1 MLRRFVAIT
10 TTLLAVT
17 AGPIGCGDD
26 TTSASGGSTGTDTD
40 DPTADP
46 STDTTTVDPTMDT
59 DGTTSVDPDT
69 GSSTD
74 DSDTDTS
81 DTGEDPPEPP
91 EGEVVDCRNDIP
103 VAPAGEV
110 CDVTAGSGNAT
121 LIRGTVLSGQT
132 IYETGTL
139 LVEDGRISC
148 VGCDCAEEAPADAAV
163 LDCAQG
169 VVSPGLINPHDHITF
184 SLSQPQPHG
193 DERYDHRHEWRLG
206 LGDSTE
212 IDTYPGSNNS
222 TEGVLYG
229 ELRMLFGAATSV
241 SGSGSASGLIRNL
254 DRGEDTEGL
263 AGVDVDYATFPLG
276 DSDGTLL
283 SQGCDYPFI
292 ENESALNASVYM
304 PHVSEGINDE
314 ANNEFACLSGQPGN
328 DLIAGNTAVIHGI
341 GVRPSD
347 IAEMA
352 EVGAKLVW
360 SPRSN
365 IDLYGIT
372 ADVLAYH
379 HQGVGIALGTDWS
392 ASGSMNVMRELA
404 CAAYLNDNHL
414 GEAFSDYELWMMSTY
429 WAAASQGAG
438 SQIGLLAEGFIA
450 DVAIFDGSENAH
462 YRAIIDGEPSGV
474 QLVMRGG
481 DPLFG
486 DDTIIEGLV
495 SADDLAG
502 CEVLEM
508 CGEDKRVC
516 VQLDTGLSLAQ
527 ITGAVNPDS
536 YDLFACGQPDLE
548 PSCDPFRPM
557 EFPAR
562 DGVTDS
568 DADGIPDAD
577 DNCPSIFNPL
587 RPMDAG
593 SQADEDQDGIGDA
606 CDLCA
611 LDPDNG
617 CEIPDPLDADGDG
630 VGATEDN
637 CPADANPGQEDMD
650 ADGVG
655 DVCDVCPNVPNPGNG
670 ACPASIYEVK
680 DGTLPEGTA
689 VLLQDKVVTAAA
701 PGFGFFIQTHPDDDD
716 YVDVDYSAAFVYV
729 GGGFTAEAG
738 DRVTISGNVQNF
750 FGQTQVVLS
759 GGVTIESVDNPLPDP
774 EPATVAD
781 VVEGGSRQE
790 QLEAALV
797 TIADLDVTDVMPAVG
812 PGDMNPGGEFEV
824 DGGLRVDN
832 LFYTLD
838 PFPTVGQNFPQLSG
852 VLRWANSYS
861 KLEPRGP
868 QDLPVALA
876 SFGPDGFIEVGV
888 TDIPIPGLTVQLTTT
903 ATADTDI
910 ALTYEDTGIVDGPAS
925 VTVPM
930 GSDSVDVSLTGVAS
944 GTASVT
950 ASFGGND
957 VDAIITAYAD
967 ADARIPTLTPTEL
980 DVTLS
985 TSATLSVELNLP
997 APAAGQVVNLSA
1009 APGTFATVPATVLVP
1024 ADALSAQFE
1033 VTALDTVGTEVI
1045 TADIAGATSDATI
1058 NVVDTPPVGLVIAEV
1073 YYNHTGGDDDFEWVK
1088 LFNGTGADI
1097 DLSTYSLGYGGTD
1110 YTYAQLQLVGT
1121 IGAGECFLVGG
1132 PSGDADSGFAGPPMF
1147 DQAVAF
1153 SPGMQ
1158 NSGATADA
1166 VALFD
1171 VTADMI
1177 GAATVPIDAVIYG
1190 ENNVNGLLDETGAAG
1205 AVDVA
1210 DVGSAA
1216 SAVLQD
1222 DLTWGVSL
1230 APTPT
1235 VCLPFPAAG

>member
-10 TTLLAVT
+10 TTLLAVS

-26 TTSASGGSTGTDTD
+26 TTSASAGSTGSDTD
-40 DPTADP
+40 DPTAGP

-59 DGTTSVDPDT
+59 ESTTSIDPDT
-69 GSSTD
+69 GSTTD
-74 DSDTDTS
+74 DPDTDTT
-81 DTGEDPPEPP
+81 DTGEDPPPPP
-91 EGEVVDCRNDIP
+91 EGEVVDCRNEIP
-103 VAPAGEV
+103 AAPAGEV
-110 CDVTAGSGNAT
+110 CDVTAGSGGAT

-132 IYETGTL
+132 IYETGTML
-139 LVEDGRISC
+139 IEDGRISC
-148 VGCDCAEEAPADAAV
+148 VGCDCADEAPGDAAV
-163 LDCAQG
+163 LDCAEG

-206 LGDSTE
+206 LGGSTE

-292 ENESALNASVYM
+292 ENESALGASVYM
-304 PHVSEGINDE
+304 PHVSEGINDQ
-314 ANNEFACLSGQPGN
+314 ANNEFTCLSGRPGN

-347 IAEMA
+347 IREMA

-379 HQGVGIALGTDWS
+379 HQGVAIALGTDWS

-404 CAAYLNDNHL
+404 CAAYLNENHYDD
-414 GEAFSDYELWMMSTY
+414 AFSDFELWMMSTY

-438 SQIGLLAEGFIA
+438 SQIGLLAEGYIA
-450 DVAIFDGSENAH
+450 DVAIFDGSEHAN
-462 YRAIIDGEPSGV
+462 YRAIIDGEPSDV

-481 DPLFG
+481 EPLFG

-495 SADDLAG
+495 AEGDLGG
-502 CEVLEM
+502 CETLDM
-508 CGEDKRVC
+508 CGQDKRVC
-516 VQLDTGLSLAQ
+516 VQLDTGLSMAQ

-548 PSCDPFRPM
+548 PSCDPLRPM
-557 EFPAR
+557 EFPVR
-562 DGVTDS
+562 NGVEDS

-577 DNCPSIFNPL
+577 DNCPSVFNPL
-587 RPMDAG
+587 RPMDGAN
-593 SQADEDQDGIGDA
+593 QADEDQDGIGDA

-611 LDPDNG
+611 LDPDND
-617 CEIPDPLDADGDG
+617 CEIPDPFDADGDG

-637 CPADANPGQEDMD
+637 CPVDDNPRQEDMD
-650 ADGVG
+650 EDGVG
-655 DVCDVCPNVPNPGNG
+655 DACDVCPDVPNPGNG
-670 ACPASIYEVK
+670 PCPASIYAVK

-716 YVDVDYSAAFVYV
+716 YVDVDFSAAFVYV
-729 GGGFTAEAG
+729 GGDFTANAG
-738 DRVTISGNVQNF
+738 DRVTISGNVQDF

-759 GGVTIESVDNPLPDP
+759 GGVTIESSGNPLPEA

-790 QLEAALV
+790 ELEAALV
-797 TIADLDVTDVMPAVG
+797 SIANLDVTDVMPAPG
-812 PGDMNPGGEFEV
+812 PGDPDPGGEFEV
-824 DGGLRVDN
+824 AGGLRVDN
-832 LFYTLD
+832 LFYLLD

-852 VLRWANSYS
+852 VLRWANNYS

-868 QDLPVALA
+868 ADLPVALA
-876 SFGPDGFIEVGV
+876 GFGPQGFIEVGS

-903 ATADTDI
+903 ALADTDI
-910 ALTYEDTGIVDGPAS
+910 TLSYEDAGIVDGPAT

-930 GSDSVDVSLTGVAS
+930 GSDTVDVSLTGVAS
-944 GTASVT
+944 GTATVT
-950 ASFGGND
+950 ASFGGNAI
-957 VDAIITAYAD
+957 DASITAYSD
-967 ADARIPTLTPTEL
+967 ADARIPTLDPSEI
-980 DVTLS
+980 DVTI
-985 TSATLSVELNLP
+985 SATATLTVSLNLP
-997 APAAGQVVNLSA
+997 APAGGQTVDLST
-1009 APGTFATVPATVLVP
+1009 APGTFATVPATVVVP
-1024 ADALSAQFE
+1024 ADALSAVFD
-1033 VTALDTVGTEVI
+1033 VTALDTVGTELV
-1045 TADIAGATSDATI
+1045 TAEIGGATSDATV
-1058 NVVDTPPVGLVIAEV
+1058 NVVDTPPVGLVIAEI
-1073 YYNHTGGDDDFEWVK
+1073 YYNHTGGDDNFEWVK
-1088 LFNGTGADI
+1088 LFNGTGSDV

-1110 YTYAQLQLVGT
+1110 YTYGQYQLAGT
-1121 IGAGECFLVGG
+1121 IPAGECFLVGG
-1132 PSGDADSGFAGPPMF
+1132 PSGDADSGFAGPAMF
-1147 DQAVAF
+1147 DQAEAF

-1158 NSGATADA
+1158 NSGGTADA

-1190 ENNVNGLLDETGAAG
+1190 GDNLNGLLDETGAAG
-1205 AVDVA
+1205 SVDVA

-1216 SAVLQD
+1216 SAVLLD
-1222 DLTWGVSL
+1222 DLTWGV
-1230 APTPT
+1230 AADPTPT
-1235 VCLPFPAAG
+1235 GCLPFPAAG